1 MQITFNNST
10 FNGNTQMGDLN
21 IMNLSGSK
29 LKENDWIRIE
39 ESIENALKD
48 KALTD
53 EQVSVL
59 QETNEI
65 VRKKDESALKKYLR
79 TKGADLFTGTFSGI
93 LAGEIVELL
102 SKLV

>member
-21 IMNLSGSK
+21 IMNLSGSQ

-48 KALTD
+48 KA
-53 EQVSVL
+53 
-59 QETNEI
+59 
-65 VRKKDESALKKYLR
+65 
-79 TKGADLFTGTFSGI
+79 
-93 LAGEIVELL
+93 
-102 SKLV
+102 

>member
-10 FNGNTQMGDLN
+10 FIGNTQMGDLN
-21 IMNLSGSK
+21 IMNLSGSQ

-53 EQVSVL
+53 EQESVL
-59 QETNEI
+59 QKTNEI
-65 VRKKDESALKKYLR
+65 VRKRMNLR
-79 TKGADLFTGTFSGI
+79 WKNI
-93 LAGEIVELL
+93 CEQKVKIQ
-102 SKLV
+102 